1 MIGVVILYHPDS
13 VYLIENIKTYI
24 NPLDTLLVYDNSES
38 LNKELEEVVCALS
51 EKIIYKHFGQ
61 NQGIAKRLNQAIEY
75 AVLKGQKHLLMMDQD
90 SSFHSGDINKYL
102 YHINENKLERVAQFG
117 VNCQPAFT
125 LISNTPEKAI
135 SLITSGS
142 VLVIDCIQQIG
153 MFDEKLFI
161 DFVDTEFSHRITNKG
176 YINLQFTNIL
186 LNHNIGTKVEGRSLV
201 TFKKSLRII
210 HSPIRVYYIIRNG
223 LYLLYSDKK
232 ATQIQKKDIKR
243 TMIVV
248 KNDFIYNPQLF
259 KVYKYA
265 LLGVLDFLAKK
276 MGKRQKAQNI

>member
-1 MIGVVILYHPDS
+1 MIGVVILYHPDA
-13 VYLIENIKTYI
+13 VALIENIKTYI

-38 LNKELEEVVCALS
+38 LNKELETAVCS
-51 EKIIYKHFGQ
+51 ISNKILFTHFGQ

-75 AVLKGQKHLLMMDQD
+75 AVHKGEKHLLMMDQD
-90 SSFHSGDINKYL
+90 SSFKDGDINKYHG
-102 YHINENKLERVAQFG
+102 YISEIKLERVAQFG

-125 LISNTPEKAI
+125 SISNTPEKAI

-142 VLVIDCIQQIG
+142 VLAIDCIQEIG
-153 MFDEKLFI
+153 MFDENLFI

-176 YINLQFTNIL
+176 YVNLQFTNIL
-186 LNHNIGTKVEGRSLV
+186 LNHSIGTRVEGRSLV

-223 LYLLYSDKK
+223 LYLLFSLKQSS
-232 ATQIQKKDIKR
+232 QIQKKDIKR
-243 TMIVV
+243 TMMVV
-248 KNDFIYNPQLF
+248 KNDFIYNPQLN

-265 LLGVLDFLAKK
+265 LLGVWDFLTKK
-276 MGKRQKAQNI
+276 MGKRQ

>member
-1 MIGVVILYHPDS
+1 MVGVVILYHPDAN
-13 VYLIENIKTYI
+13 VLIENIKTYI
-24 NPLDTLLVYDNSES
+24 NPLDTLLVYDNTENFSSELATAVS
-38 LNKELEEVVCALS
+38 AIS
-51 EKIIYKHFGQ
+51 DKIIYKHFGQ

-75 AVLKGQKHLLMMDQD
+75 AVQKGDKHLLMMDQD
-90 SSFHSGDINKYL
+90 SSFQNGDINKYIG
-102 YHINENKLERVAQFG
+102 YISENKLEKVAQFG

-125 LISNTPEKAI
+125 PISNTPEKAI

-153 MFDEKLFI
+153 MFDENLFI

-176 YINLQFTNIL
+176 YINLQFTNIV
-186 LNHNIGTKVEGRSLV
+186 LNHSIGSRVEGRSLV

-223 LYLLYSDKK
+223 LYLLYSKK
-232 ATQIQKKDIKR
+232 ECTSIQKKDVKR
-243 TMIVV
+243 TMMVV
-248 KNDFIYNPQLF
+248 KNDFIYNPQLI

-265 LLGVLDFLAKK
+265 LLGVWDFLTKK
-276 MGKRQKAQNI
+276 MGKRQ